1 MSVSLAARAWA
12 CGVVMV
18 LGGACAAQTRTGAA
32 MSPTLEIVGAASLFA
47 PGIASTEFA
56 DIRLTLSP
64 DGQTALWFSRN
75 RPGGPGGYDIWMSK
89 LTPGGWSTAA
99 PVSFNSAQRDFDP
112 AFSPDG
118 RQVYF
123 CSDRAGGL
131 GGDDIY
137 RVAVTPEG
145 FGQPELLG
153 AQVNSPGNEWAPMLS
168 ADRLSTDR
176 ALLLFSSNGR
186 GGAGRFDLFTARRS
200 GNEGF
205 EPAVPLP
212 GEINTAAD
220 EFDATFLSDNA
231 TIVFAQSRDLQV
243 DTVHLFYASRQ
254 DGRYGAGARLS
265 ERINTTDKSTY
276 GPMLDWSRPDRITFS
291 SQRPE
296 AHAGSADLY
305 VVRYRLIRK
314 PTSSRNGSARVRK
327 K

>member
-1 MSVSLAARAWA
+1 MSVSLALRAWT
-12 CGVVMV
+12 CGVLMA
-18 LGGACAAQTRTGAA
+18 LGGACPAQTRTGAPL
-32 MSPTLEIVGAASLFA
+32 SPALEIVGDATLFA

-56 DIRLTLSP
+56 DIRLTLGP

-89 LTPGGWSTAA
+89 RIPGGWSAA
-99 PVSFNSAQRDFDP
+99 TPVSFNSAQRDFDP

-118 RQVYF
+118 RHVYF
-123 CSDRAGGL
+123 CSDRPGGL
-131 GGDDIY
+131 GGDDIF
-137 RVAVTPEG
+137 RVAVLPDG

-168 ADRLSTDR
+168 ADR

-200 GNEGF
+200 GSEGF

-212 GEINTAAD
+212 GAINTAAD

-231 TIVFAQSRDLQV
+231 SIVFAKSRDLQV
-243 DTVHLFYASRQ
+243 DTVHLFYASLQ
-254 DGRYGAGARLS
+254 GGRYDAGTQLS
-265 ERINTTDKSTY
+265 ERINTSDKSTY
-276 GPMLDWSRPDRITFS
+276 GPMLDWSRPDHLTFS

-296 AHAGSADLY
+296 AHAGGADLY
-305 VVRYRLIRK
+305 VVRYRLARN
-314 PTSSRNGSARVRK
+314 PTARPR
-327 K
+327 

>member
-1 MSVSLAARAWA
+1 MSVSSALWTCGALLA
-12 CGVVMV
+12 
-18 LGGACAAQTRTGAA
+18 LGGVCTAQTQSGAP
-32 MSPTLEIVGAASLFA
+32 MSPALEFVGDAALFA

-64 DGQTALWFSRN
+64 DGRTALWFSRN
-75 RPGGPGGYDIWMSK
+75 RPGGAGGYDIWMSK
-89 LTPGGWSTAA
+89 RVPSGWSNAT

-118 RQVYF
+118 RHVYF
-123 CSDRAGGL
+123 CSDRPGGA

-137 RVAVTPEG
+137 RVAVLPDG

-153 AQVNSPGNEWAPMLS
+153 PQVNSAGNEWAPMLS
-168 ADRLSTDR
+168 ADR

-186 GGAGRFDLFTARRS
+186 GGAGRFDLFTSRAS
-200 GNEGF
+200 GSEGF

-212 GEINTAAD
+212 GEVNTAAD

-243 DTVHLFYASRQ
+243 ETVHLFYASLQ
-254 DGRYGAGARLS
+254 GGRYDAGTRLS
-265 ERINTTDKSTY
+265 DRINTSDKSTY
-276 GPMLDWSRPDRITFS
+276 GAMLDWSRPDRITFS

-296 AHAGSADLY
+296 AHAGGADLY

-314 PTSSRNGSARVRK
+314 PSS
-327 K
+327 

>member
-1 MSVSLAARAWA
+1 MSVSLASRAWA
-12 CGVVMV
+12 CGVVMA
-18 LGGACAAQTRTGAA
+18 LGGACSAQTRIGTPMSAA
-32 MSPTLEIVGAASLFA
+32 LEIVGDATLFA

-64 DGQTALWFSRN
+64 DGRTALWFSRN
-75 RPGGPGGYDIWMSK
+75 RPGGPGGYDIWMAK
-89 LTPGGWSTAA
+89 QTPGGWSAAA
-99 PVSFNSAQRDFDP
+99 PVSFNSARRDFDP

-118 RQVYF
+118 REVYF
-123 CSDRAGGL
+123 CSDRAGGQ

-137 RVAVTPEG
+137 RVAVTPDG

-168 ADRLSTDR
+168 ADRLSADR

-200 GNEGF
+200 GSEGF
-205 EPAVPLP
+205 EPAVALP
-212 GEINTAAD
+212 GDINTAAD
-220 EFDATFLSDNA
+220 EFDATFLSDDA
-231 TIVFAQSRDLQV
+231 TIVFARSRDLQV

-254 DGRYGAGARLS
+254 GGRYDAGTRLS
-265 ERINTTDKSTY
+265 ERINTSDKSTY
-276 GPMLDWSRPDRITFS
+276 GPMLDWSSPDRITFS

-296 AHAGSADLY
+296 TNAGGMDLY

-314 PTSSRNGSARVRK
+314 PTS
-327 K
+327 